1 MHRGL
6 GNESRSKLTMISI
19 EFLGAKDIS
28 ERAYI
33 GMLNL
38 FPGVHDV
45 NAALIDVAEAEN
57 ALQIV
62 DTVRLDMGR
71 LVAYSLVAEGS

>member
-1 MHRGL
+1 MHWGL

-28 ERAYI
+28 ERAYV

-38 FPGVHDV
+38 FPGLDDV

-62 DTVRLDMGR
+62 DTVRLDKGC
-71 LVAYSLVAEGS
+71 LVAYSLVAKGS